1 VTRLFATLIV
11 FYLFSGLFGLSWTSV
26 ALRKMEQG
34 TPPTLRT
41 HLRLLPTYISLL
53 LFDIFMLW
61 RAVDR
66 TLKRGPSA
74 VIVFGFEYTILAAQ
88 MAATLSKYALH
99 TIDLRDDQP
108 WEDKSMIIFYLD
120 LIVDFLKLL
129 AYFVFFAL
137 VVHFYGIP
145 LHIVRDLYFT
155 LRSFIQ
161 RIRDLMRYRRAT
173 ANMDTRYPDA
183 TVEDIAAGDGVCI
196 ICREE
201 MVAGGVLP
209 EGLPAAQAQAQQR
222 SDRPKKLPCGHMFHF
237 HCLRSWLE
245 RQQSCP
251 TWWVDLDVF
260 DA

>member
-1 VTRLFATLIV
+1 
-11 FYLFSGLFGLSWTSV
+11 
-26 ALRKMEQG
+26 MEQG
-34 TPPTLRT
+34 PPPTIRY
-41 HLRLLPTYISLL
+41 HLKMLPTFLL
-53 LFDIFMLW
+53 LLAFDIYMLW
-61 RAVDR
+61 TAVDR

-88 MAATLSKYALH
+88 MAATLVKYALH

-108 WEDKSMIIFYLD
+108 WEDKSMLIFYLD
-120 LIVDFLKLL
+120 LVVDFCKLV

-137 VVHFYGIP
+137 VVHFYGLP

-183 TVEDIAAGDGVCI
+183 TAEELTASDGTCI

-201 MVAGGVLP
+201 MVAGGTQGAP
-209 EGLPAAQAQAQQR
+209 GQR

-251 TWWVDLDVF
+251 TWCVGWFAVR
-260 DA
+260 